1 LGDFWKLKHLQTCII
16 AKEKH
21 KLRKNLSCMKDVMRL
36 KSSLKED
43 IEKALNAQIAMEA
56 FNSAHYLAM
65 GSWCDRNGY
74 DNSAEYFY
82 KQAEEERE
90 HMLKIF
96 RYVADMGGTAISP
109 DVKNV
114 PNDFD
119 SFRSVFEKALES
131 EVETSLAINR
141 LIDICRKNHDY
152 MTEKFLHWFLQEQI
166 EEEFKAR
173 RALELFDV
181 IGEEGVGRFM
191 IDEEVTK
198 IKYEG

>member
-1 LGDFWKLKHLQTCII
+1 
-16 AKEKH
+16 
-21 KLRKNLSCMKDVMRL
+21 MKDVMRL

-43 IEKALNAQIAMEA
+43 VEKALNAQIAMEA
-56 FNSAHYLAM
+56 YNSAHYLAM
-65 GSWCDRNGY
+65 ASWCDRNGY

-109 DVKNV
+109 EVRNV
-114 PNDFD
+114 PNDFT
-119 SFRSVFEKALES
+119 SFRDVFEKALEA

-141 LIDICRKNHDY
+141 LVDVCRKNHDY